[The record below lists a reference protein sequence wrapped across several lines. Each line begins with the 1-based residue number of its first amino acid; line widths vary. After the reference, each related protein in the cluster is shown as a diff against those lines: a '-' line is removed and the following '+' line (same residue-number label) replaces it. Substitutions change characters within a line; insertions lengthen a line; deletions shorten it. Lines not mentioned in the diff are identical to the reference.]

1 MSVELDPPELG
12 FKRPF
17 NREICQVLHIENK
30 NPDPVVF
37 KVKTTAPK
45 HYCVRPNSGRIEP
58 GKHMD
63 VQVLLQ
69 AMKQE
74 PPSNAKCKD
83 KFLVQSVA
91 VTGDMEYSNVSAIFE
106 KVSKASIQERKIRV
120 NYLDADPNEVLEES
134 THANGVAASEE
145 EPPSYSSLNGT
156 VEETPA
162 SKASEKLI
170 DTTSSTSPLDVSEK
184 SKREPSSPLSASD
197 ASAASL
203 KSPSTGPTTNAD
215 VEQLKAQLA
224 DAQAQIQK
232 LKEKLSDQGL
242 RQRKVGED
250 ITSTPTQ
257 LQTQQVPPEAGVPVQ
272 FVASL
277 CLISFL
283 LAYFFF

>member
-1 MSVELDPPELG
+1 M
-12 FKRPF
+12 
-17 NREICQVLHIENK
+17 
-30 NPDPVVF
+30 
-37 KVKTTAPK
+37 
-45 HYCVRPNSGRIEP
+45 
-58 GKHMD
+58 
-63 VQVLLQ
+63 
-69 AMKQE
+69 
-74 PPSNAKCKD
+74 
-83 KFLVQSVA
+83 
-91 VTGDMEYSNVSAIFE
+91 
-106 KVSKASIQERKIRV
+106 

-134 THANGVAASEE
+134 AHANGVVCPHCHMYLQVHDLNGILTPFPSQAASEE

-250 ITSTPTQ
+250 ITSAPTQ
-257 LQTQQVPPEAGVPVQ
+257 LQTQQAPPEAGVPVQ